1 LCLLDFNYV
10 YYYGD
15 LMNGPWVEK
24 YRPKTLEDVVG
35 QKHVIERLENY
46 VDKKSMPNL
55 MFTGPA
61 GVGKTTTA
69 LALVKSILGEYWRQ
83 NFLELNASDARGIET
98 VRTNIKNFCRLKP
111 VGAPFRIIFLDEV
124 DNMTKDA
131 QHALRREMEMYTKTA
146 SFVLSCNYSSKIIDP
161 IQSRCAI
168 FRFAP
173 IKGNDIIKRLEYI
186 ATEENVDYDG
196 AAIETIVY
204 FSEGDMRKAV
214 NLLQAASSAEEKI
227 TEDKIYSVVSK
238 ARPKDINDMITK
250 ALTGDFMGARDLL
263 RESMVLQ
270 GTSGEDMVNQI
281 YQDVTKRAME
291 GNMDNEIYIH
301 LIEAI
306 ANSDFRIREGANP
319 RIQLE
324 ALLTKFL

>member
-1 LCLLDFNYV
+1 
-10 YYYGD
+10 
-15 LMNGPWVEK
+15 MSGPWVEK
-24 YRPKTLEDVVG
+24 YRPQKLEDIVG
-35 QKHVIERLENY
+35 QKQIVGRLEKY
-46 VDKKSMPNL
+46 VGEGSMPNL

-83 NFLELNASDARGIET
+83 NFLELNASDARGIDT
-98 VRTNIKNFCRLKP
+98 VRDRIKSFCRLKP

-146 SFVLSCNYSSKIIDP
+146 SFILSCNYSSKIIDP

-173 IKGNDIIKRLEYI
+173 LKAEEIKQRLQFICENEGFET
-186 ATEENVDYDG
+186 TEEGLDS
-196 AAIETIVY
+196 IVY
-204 FSEGDMRKAV
+204 FAEGDMRKAV
-214 NLLQAASSAEEKI
+214 NVLQAATSDGEAV
-227 TEDKIYSVVSK
+227 TEDSVYEVVSK
-238 ARPKDINDMITK
+238 AKPQEIKNMVNA
-250 ALTGDFMGARDLL
+250 ALMGDFMKSRDIL
-263 RESMVLQ
+263 REVMILQ

-281 YQDVTKRAME
+281 YQDVSGRVMN
-291 GNMDNEIYIH
+291 GQMDGDVYMN
-301 LIEAI
+301 LIGAI
-306 ANSDFRIREGANP
+306 AETDFRIREGANP

-324 ALLTKFL
+324 ALLAKFL

>member
-1 LCLLDFNYV
+1 
-10 YYYGD
+10 
-15 LMNGPWVEK
+15 MMGPWVEK
-24 YRPKTLEDVVG
+24 YRPQTLDDVVG
-35 QKHVIERLENY
+35 QKHIVDRLKKY
-46 VDKKSMPNL
+46 VDGESMPNL

-61 GVGKTTTA
+61 GVGKTTSA
-69 LALVKSILGEYWRQ
+69 LALVKSILGENWRA

-146 SFVLSCNYSSKIIDP
+146 SFILSCNYSSKIIDP

-173 IKGNDIIKRLEYI
+173 IKGEEIVDRLKYI
-186 ATEENVDYDG
+186 ASQEGFEYEEK
-196 AAIETIVY
+196 AIETIVY
-204 FSEGDMRKAV
+204 FSEGDMRKSV
-214 NLLQAASSAEEKI
+214 NMLQSAASAGEVI
-227 TEDKIYSVVSK
+227 TEDGVYGVVSK
-238 ARPKDINDMITK
+238 AKPQEIKNMINS
-250 ALTGDFMGARDLL
+250 ALMGDFIKARNTL
-263 RESMVLQ
+263 RDVMILQ

-281 YQDVTKRAME
+281 YQELSKRVMDGKMDGEVYME
-291 GNMDNEIYIH
+291 
-301 LIEAI
+301 LIGALAET
-306 ANSDFRIREGANP
+306 DFRIREGANP

>member
-1 LCLLDFNYV
+1 
-10 YYYGD
+10 
-15 LMNGPWVEK
+15 MSGPWVEK
-24 YRPKTLEDVVG
+24 YRPQELKDIVG
-35 QKHVIERLENY
+35 QKQIINRLEKY
-46 VDKKSMPNL
+46 VGEESMPNL

-69 LALVKSILGEYWRQ
+69 LALVKAILGDYWRQ

-98 VRTNIKNFCRLKP
+98 VRNNIKQFCRLKP

-146 SFVLSCNYSSKIIDP
+146 SFILSCNYSSKIIDP

-173 IKGNDIIKRLEYI
+173 IKGEDIVERLKYI
-186 ATEENVDYDG
+186 CEEEGFAYEESG
-196 AAIETIVY
+196 LETIVY
-204 FSEGDMRKAV
+204 YAEGDMRKAI
-214 NLLQAASSAEEKI
+214 NILQATASEG
-227 TEDKIYSVVSK
+227 EDINESSVCDVVSK
-238 ARPKDINDMITK
+238 AKPQDISKIVTS

-263 RESMVLQ
+263 RDSMVLQ
-270 GTSGEDMVNQI
+270 GTSGEDMVAQI
-281 YQDVTKRAME
+281 YQDVSRRVVDGKME
-291 GNMDNEIYIH
+291 ADIYID

-306 ANSDFRIREGANP
+306 ADCDFRIREGANP